1 MSFGS
6 IDKLEEL
13 RQLVRLHD
21 IAIAKQ
27 KTVLTRTEKGS
38 FKSAGINDYKLY
50 ALVLGDLK
58 RLRSMKQACVDKLA
72 SLESITQSA
81 AAKSDQEEEIE

>member
-1 MSFGS
+1 MN
-6 IDKLEEL
+6 KLEEL

-27 KTVLTRTEKGS
+27 KGVLKKTEKGA

-58 RLRSMKQACVDKLA
+58 RLNSMKQSYEERLA
-72 SLESITQSA
+72 ALENIVEPA
-81 AAKSDQEEEIE
+81 ASKSPEEAI